1 MKSKVSKFFEV
12 KIQYQKTLEDGK
24 EKKVTEQYVVEAL
37 SFTEAETRIIEEM
50 TPYIDGEFDIVS
62 EKIAPYNEIFLSDN
76 YYTDDKWF
84 VSKVAFITIDEKTE
98 KEKKQTFRYLVQ
110 AATSELALDY
120 TKEMLSHGMS
130 DYRID
135 AVQDT
140 PTLDVFLYEVK
151 KEVVETPEENA
162 ADNDF

>member
-1 MKSKVSKFFEV
+1 MISRVSKFYEV

-37 SFTEAETRIIEEM
+37 TFTEAESRIIEEM
-50 TPYIDGEFDIVS
+50 TPYISGEFDVVS
-62 EKIAPYNEIFLSDN
+62 EKIAPYNEIFLSDR
-76 YYTDDKWF
+76 TDDDKWF
-84 VSKVAFITIDEKTE
+84 ISKVGFITLDVRTD

-120 TKEMLSHGMS
+120 TKEMFSHGMS
-130 DYRID
+130 DYSIE

-140 PTLDVFLYEVK
+140 PTIDVFLHGVQK
-151 KEVVETPEENA
+151 
-162 ADNDF
+162 

>member
-1 MKSKVSKFFEV
+1 MKSRVSKYYEV
-12 KIQYQKTLEDGK
+12 KIQYHKMQEDGR

-37 SFTEAETRIIEEM
+37 TFTEAESRIIEEM
-50 TPYIDGEFDIVS
+50 TPYISGEFDVVS
-62 EKIAPYNEIFLSDN
+62 EKIAPYNEIFLSDR
-76 YYTDDKWF
+76 TDDDKWF
-84 VSKVAFITIDEKTE
+84 ISKVGFITLDERTD

-120 TKEMLSHGMS
+120 TKEMFSHGMS
-130 DYRID
+130 DYSIE

-151 KEVVETPEENA
+151 KDVVETPEENA

>member
-1 MKSKVSKFFEV
+1 MKSRVSKYYEV
-12 KIQYQKTLEDGK
+12 KIQYQKLLEDGK

-37 SFTEAETRIIEEM
+37 TFTEAESRIIEEM
-50 TPYIDGEFDIVS
+50 TPYISGEFDVVS
-62 EKIAPYNEIFLSDN
+62 EKIAPYNEIFLSDR
-76 YYTDDKWF
+76 TDDDKWF
-84 VSKVAFITIDEKTE
+84 ICKVAFITIDEKTE

-120 TKEMLSHGMS
+120 TKEMFSHGMS
-130 DYRID
+130 DYSIE

-151 KEVVETPEENA
+151 KDVVETPEENA

>member
-1 MKSKVSKFFEV
+1 MKSKVSKYYEV
-12 KIQYQKTLEDGK
+12 KIQYHKMQEDGK

-50 TPYIDGEFDIVS
+50 TPYISGEFDVVS
-62 EKIAPYNEIFLSDN
+62 EKIAPYNEIFLSDR
-76 YYTDDKWF
+76 TDDDKWF
-84 VSKVAFITIDEKTE
+84 ISKVGFITLDERTD

-120 TKEMLSHGMS
+120 TKEMFSHGMS
-130 DYRID
+130 DYCIE

-151 KEVVETPEENA
+151 KEVVETPEENV

>member
-1 MKSKVSKFFEV
+1 MNTKFSKFFEV
-12 KIQYQKTLEDGK
+12 KIQYQKMQEDGK
-24 EKKVTEQYVVEAL
+24 EKKVTEQYVVESL
-37 SFTEAETRIIEEM
+37 SFTEAEARIIKEM
-50 TPYIDGEFDIVS
+50 TPYISGEFDVVS
-62 EKIAPYNEIFLSDN
+62 EKIAPFNEIFLSDN
-76 YYTDDKWF
+76 STDDKWF
-84 VSKVAFITIDEKTE
+84 VSKVSFITIDEKTE

-120 TKEMLSHGMS
+120 TKEMFSHGMS

>member
-1 MKSKVSKFFEV
+1 MKSKVSKYYEV
-12 KIQYQKTLEDGK
+12 KIQYQKMQEDGR

-37 SFTEAETRIIEEM
+37 TFTEAESRIIEEM
-50 TPYIDGEFDIVS
+50 TPYISGEFDVVS
-62 EKIAPYNEIFLSDN
+62 EKIAPFNEIFLSNN
-76 YYTDDKWF
+76 YSDDKWF

-120 TKEMLSHGMS
+120 TKEMFSHGMS
-130 DYRID
+130 DYSIE

-151 KEVVETPEENA
+151 KDVVETPEENA

>member
-1 MKSKVSKFFEV
+1 MKSKVSKYYEV
-12 KIQYQKTLEDGK
+12 KIQYQKMQEDGR

-37 SFTEAETRIIEEM
+37 SFTEAESRIIEEM
-50 TPYIDGEFDIVS
+50 TPYISGEFDVVS
-62 EKIAPYNEIFLSDN
+62 EKIAPYNEIFLSDR
-76 YYTDDKWF
+76 TDDDKWF
-84 VSKVAFITIDEKTE
+84 ISKVGFITLDERTD

-120 TKEMLSHGMS
+120 TKEMFSHGMS
-130 DYRID
+130 DYSIE

-151 KEVVETPEENA
+151 KEVAETPEKNA
-162 ADNDF
+162 DDNDF

>member
-1 MKSKVSKFFEV
+1 MKSKVSKYYEV
-12 KIQYQKTLEDGK
+12 KIQYQKLLEDGK
-24 EKKVTEQYVVEAL
+24 EKNVKEQYVVEAM
-37 SFTEAETRIIEEM
+37 SFTEAESRITEEM
-50 TPYIDGEFDIVS
+50 TPYISGEFDIVS
-62 EKIAPYNEIFLSDN
+62 EKIAPFNEIFLSDN
-76 YYTDDKWF
+76 STDDKWF
-84 VSKVAFITIDEKTE
+84 VSKVSFITIDEKTA